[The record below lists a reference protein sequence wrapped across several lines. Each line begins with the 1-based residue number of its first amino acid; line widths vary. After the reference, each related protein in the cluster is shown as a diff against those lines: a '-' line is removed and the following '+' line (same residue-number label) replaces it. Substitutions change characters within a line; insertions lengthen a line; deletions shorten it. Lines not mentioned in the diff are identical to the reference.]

1 MALTEAQAAA
11 TGARPADNEL
21 LRLFRRRG
29 PARHARRAGPPITF
43 GQT

>member
-11 TGARPADNEL
+11 IGARPADNEL
-21 LRLFRRRG
+21 LPLIHRRG
-29 PARHARRAGPPITF
+29 PARHAMRAGPPITF